1 MIKCPRCKKEVSEL
15 DENCKYCGL
24 DFEKFEQK
32 AENEV
37 EDLEENRGYV
47 TGYNIILWILAIL
60 IFIGGIVVGQEETS
74 IMFTCWIAG
83 ISFLLII
90 NMLKNIIEEL
100 RILNSKI
107 K

>member
-1 MIKCPRCKKEVSEL
+1 MMKCPRCKKEVSEL
-15 DENCKYCGL
+15 DEKCKYCGL
-24 DFEKFEQK
+24 DFEKYEQK
-32 AENEV
+32 AQNDNDLRENQ
-37 EDLEENRGYV
+37 GYV
-47 TGYNIILWILAIL
+47 TGYNIFLWILAIL
-60 IFIGGIVVGQEETS
+60 ILIGGLVVGQEATS

-83 ISFLLII
+83 IILLVII

>member
-1 MIKCPRCKKEVSEL
+1 MKCPRCKKEVSEL
-15 DENCKYCGL
+15 DEKCKYCGL
-24 DFEKFEQK
+24 NFEKYEQK
-32 AENEV
+32 VKNE
-37 EDLEENRGYV
+37 DDNLEEKQGYV
-47 TGYNIILWILAIL
+47 TGYNIFLWILAIL
-60 IFIGGIVVGQEETS
+60 IFIGGLVAGQEETS

-83 ISFLLII
+83 IVFLVII

>member
-1 MIKCPRCKKEVSEL
+1 MMKCPRCKKEVSEL
-15 DENCKYCGL
+15 DEKCKYCGL
-24 DFEKFEQK
+24 DFEKYEQK
-32 AENEV
+32 VKNEDS
-37 EDLEENRGYV
+37 ELEEDQGYV
-47 TGYNIILWILAIL
+47 TGYNVFLWILAIL
-60 IFIGGIVVGQEETS
+60 TIIGGIIVGQGETA

-83 ISFLLII
+83 IILLMII

>member
-1 MIKCPRCKKEVSEL
+1 MKCPRCKKEVSEL
-15 DENCKYCGL
+15 DEKCKYCGL
-24 DFEKFEQK
+24 DFEKYEQK
-32 AENEV
+32 V
-37 EDLEENRGYV
+37 KKEDDNLEETQGYV
-47 TGYNIILWILAIL
+47 TGYNIFLWMLAIL
-60 IFIGGIVVGQEETS
+60 IFIGGLVVGQEETN

-83 ISFLLII
+83 IVFLVII

>member
-1 MIKCPRCKKEVSEL
+1 MMKCPRCKKEVSEL
-15 DENCKYCGL
+15 DEKCKYCGL
-24 DFEKFEQK
+24 DFEKYEQK
-32 AENEV
+32 AENEI
-37 EDLEENRGYV
+37 EDPGENPGYV
-47 TGYNIILWILAIL
+47 TGYNIVLWILGIL
-60 IFIGGIVVGQEETS
+60 IFIGGIVIGQEEIS

-83 ISFLLII
+83 IIFLLII

>member
-1 MIKCPRCKKEVSEL
+1 MMKCPGCKKEVSEL
-15 DENCKYCGL
+15 DEKCKYCGL
-24 DFEKFEQK
+24 DFEKYDQK
-32 AENEV
+32 VKNE
-37 EDLEENRGYV
+37 DDNLEENQGYV
-47 TGYNIILWILAIL
+47 TGYNIFLWILAIL
-60 IFIGGIVVGQEETS
+60 IFIGGLVAGQEETS

-83 ISFLLII
+83 IVFLVII